1 MTKEELK
8 IEVAAWATIVALVVF
23 LFSVYSG

>member
-8 IEVAAWATIVALVVF
+8 IEVAAWATIIGILAF
-23 LFSVYSG
+23 IYYSVSS